1 MNQAV
6 ESDYG
11 APEMMAVVM
20 ARLVSNGMLAF
31 VGVNSPLPYVAV
43 SLARKLHAPD
53 CTFVSIS
60 GGINAEPP
68 VLVPNTSSAE
78 LAVGSASILDN
89 QELYALNGRGKIDL
103 TFLGMAQIDARARVN
118 SSFIGDPSK
127 PKVRFP
133 GGGGGPAIM
142 PKAKQAVLWR
152 ADHSRKIFVQEVGF
166 VTASGNVHR
175 VVTPLCVFCKDEGR
189 LVLHSV
195 HPGVSREELA
205 DKTGFEIP
213 NLYTA
218 PVTPPLT
225 AIELSTLRAVDPQN
239 VRSAEFSL

>member
-1 MNQAV
+1 MNAPA
-6 ESDYG
+6 SADYG

-20 ARLVSNGMLAF
+20 ARLVSNGKLTF

-43 SLARKLHAPD
+43 SLARRLHAPD
-53 CTFVSIS
+53 CIFVSIS
-60 GGINAEPP
+60 GGVNAAP
-68 VLVPNTSSAE
+68 VALVPNTSSAQ
-78 LAVGSASILDN
+78 LGVGSASILDN
-89 QELYALNGRGKIDL
+89 QELYALNGRGLIDL

-152 ADHSRKIFVQEVGF
+152 ADHSRKVFVEEVNV
-166 VTASGNVHR
+166 VTSSGNVHR
-175 VVTPLCVFCKDEGR
+175 VVTPLCVFAREEGR

-205 DKTGFEIP
+205 DRTGFDIP
-213 NLYTA
+213 GLHTA
-218 PVTPPLT
+218 PVTRPPT
-225 AIELSTLRAVDPQN
+225 RDELSMLQAVDPGR
-239 VRSAEFSL
+239 VRCAEFPR

>member
-1 MNQAV
+1 MSGTAMP
-6 ESDYG
+6 DYG

-20 ARLVSNGMLAF
+20 ARLVSNGKLTF

-43 SLARKLHAPD
+43 SLARRLHAPD
-53 CTFVSIS
+53 CIFVSIS
-60 GGINAEPP
+60 GGINAAPAA
-68 VLVPNTSSAE
+68 LLPNTSSAE

-89 QELYALNGRGKIDL
+89 QELYALNGRGLIDL
-103 TFLGMAQIDARARVN
+103 TFLGMAQIDARGRVN

-152 ADHSRKIFVQEVGF
+152 ADHSRKVFVEEVDV
-166 VTASGNVHR
+166 VTSNGNVFR
-175 VVTPLCVFCKDEGR
+175 VVTPLCVFGKEDGR
-189 LVLHSV
+189 LVLHSI

-205 DKTGFEIP
+205 DRTGFEIP
-213 NLYTA
+213 GLHTA
-218 PVTPPLT
+218 PVTPAPT
-225 AIELSTLRAVDPQN
+225 PEELAALQAVDPEG
-239 VRSAEFSL
+239 VRRAEFPK